1 MLSEIHYYQFN
12 FTDEEE
18 ANGDDITAQN
28 SLQSTMTTSILD
40 EKEMNTSMLSQSSG
54 QDESLIGSLPPSLSS
69 SMDASLINSTTFLS
83 GSKRDNS
90 MESSLINSGTFTS
103 LLEPAEEKLPNGKPK
118 FQLRRSFLQPDPDD
132 NFDRFLMLNA
142 NCNTE
147 DLRGLSG
154 DLLRSMEKRK
164 GDPYRKD
171 SEKENMISSFNKD
184 DSFLM
189 TDGMSDSFLKETG
202 RDSLNI
208 TYSKM
213 PQNAQRT
220 RTVNRPQMEM
230 EQTIVLPNQV
240 LSPRHYNK
248 PVENNNT
255 FTKKLNGTYDA
266 VPKERESPKR
276 NGTFRKLTPPSIR
289 NLTAVIST
297 EPETDNKDNIKDD
310 DVEPE
315 GIVDSNKECY
325 VSTEKLLD
333 ISAAEDSRE
342 VSPTETIMW
351 TPQRRK
357 VLTS

>member
-1 MLSEIHYYQFN
+1 
-12 FTDEEE
+12 
-18 ANGDDITAQN
+18 
-28 SLQSTMTTSILD
+28 MTTSILD
-40 EKEMNTSMLSQSSG
+40 EKEMNTSMLSHSSG

-69 SMDASLINSTTFLS
+69 SMDASLINSTFLS
-83 GSKRDNS
+83 ASKRDNS

-103 LLEPAEEKLPNGKPK
+103 LLEPAEERLPNGKPK

-154 DLLRSMEKRK
+154 DLLRSMEKCK
-164 GDPYRKD
+164 IDPYRKE
-171 SEKENMISSFNKD
+171 SEKENMISSFKKD

-213 PQNAQRT
+213 PQNIART

-230 EQTIVLPNQV
+230 EQTVVLPNQV

-289 NLTAVIST
+289 NLTAMIST
-297 EPETDNKDNIKDD
+297 EPEMNNVKDNIKDD
-310 DVEPE
+310 DLETE
-315 GIVDSNKECY
+315 SIVDSNKECY
-325 VSTEKLLD
+325 MSTEKLLD
-333 ISAAEDSRE
+333 ISATEESRE
-342 VSPTETIMW
+342 VSPTERIMW

-357 VLTS
+357 VPMSYILLPFFHEVMQASDT